1 MAFITMM
8 IKNTTYIPAASAIG
22 SHKGDK
28 THHHDQSILFNNF
41 NVINTMVSNPKNP
54 IPLLVLD
61 VSLFIMLKFK
71 KGAPLWW
78 AEIRT

>member
-1 MAFITMM
+1 MAFIAIM
-8 IKNTTYIPAASAIG
+8 IKNNTYIPAASAIG

-41 NVINTMVSNPKNP
+41 NVINTMVSTPKKS

-61 VSLFIMLKFK
+61 VSLSIMLKFYRLC
-71 KGAPLWW
+71 AHFD
-78 AEIRT
+78 

>member
-8 IKNTTYIPAASAIG
+8 IKNTTYNIPAAAIG

-28 THHHDQSILFNNF
+28 THHHAQSIAPNSLR
-41 NVINTMVSNPKNP
+41 VINTMVNPKKP
-54 IPLLVLD
+54 IPLVLD
-61 VSLFIMLKFK
+61 VSLSIMLNFK

-78 AEIRT
+78 AEFRT